1 MGYLDY
7 GAVGNCRSAALISK
21 EGSIDWFCFP
31 DFDSP
36 SIFSRILDQKKG
48 GHFSFVVDG
57 SCEISQEYVRH
68 TNILSTTYTTKDG
81 VFQVVDFMP
90 RFKIG
95 EMNSYYLPPEL
106 YRMIR
111 LISGNPRFR
120 VQYRPVF
127 NYAKDK
133 VEHRSGKTY
142 VKTVDRKNSRNAIY
156 LYSNLDY
163 DLILN
168 EKPIE
173 LQEDAFLMISY
184 NQKLIKISQER
195 VELEYNRTLVYW
207 LDWTN
212 RSKKFD
218 RFNDVIERS
227 MLILKLLSYQRSGA
241 VLAALT
247 TSIPEVIG
255 RDRNWDYRFCWLR
268 DASMSIKTL
277 VTLGH
282 KGAAKRFMEFI
293 KSILKSKDES
303 FQIMYGIRGERNL
316 KEKTLPYLNGFAG
329 SKPVRIGNA
338 AFSQKQNDSLGYLM
352 DMIYHYYLYFPGT
365 LDEIEEMW
373 EVVKGI
379 VKTVGSQW
387 REPDNGIWEIRG
399 ERKHFVISKVMC
411 WVAMDRAVSIARLL
425 DETGYVEKWSG
436 IAGQIREDVLDKGW
450 KESIGSF
457 SQAYEN
463 SDLDASL
470 LLMEDYGFISAED
483 PRFVKTV
490 NAIEQ
495 GLMHNGLLFR
505 YRNHDGLG
513 IPSSAFTICNF
524 WLVKALFRIGR
535 REEAL
540 SMFERLLTYSN
551 HLMLFSE
558 DLDFYTGEQLGNYP
572 QAYSHLALI
581 ETARLFAEEKTLSRF
596 LRP

>member
-48 GHFSFVVDG
+48 GHFAFVVDG

-463 SDLDASL
+463 SNLDASL

-490 NAIEQ
+490 HAIEQ

>member
-1 MGYLDY
+1 MGHLDY

-48 GHFSFVVDG
+48 GHFGFVVDG
-57 SCEISQEYVRH
+57 PCEISQEYVRH
-68 TNILSTTYTTKDG
+68 TNILSTTYTSEEG

-111 LISGNPRFR
+111 LISGKPRFR
-120 VQYRPVF
+120 IQYRPVF

-133 VEHRSGKTY
+133 VEHRPGKTY

-163 DLILN
+163 ELILN
-168 EKPIE
+168 EQPIE
-173 LQEDAFLMISY
+173 LQQDAFLMVSY
-184 NQKLIKISQER
+184 NQKLVKISQSR
-195 VELEYNRTLVYW
+195 VDLEYNRTLVYW

-293 KSILKSKDES
+293 KGILKSKDES

-316 KEKTLPYLNGFAG
+316 KEKTLPHLNGFAG

-379 VKTVGSQW
+379 VKTVVSQW

-411 WVAMDRAVSIARLL
+411 WVAMDRAVSIAQLL
-425 DETGYVEKWSG
+425 DEPGYVEKWSG
-436 IAGQIREDVLDKGW
+436 IARQIREEVLEKGW

-457 SQAYEN
+457 SQAYGN

-490 NAIEQ
+490 HAIEQ

-524 WLVKALFRIGR
+524 WMVKALFRIGR

-551 HLMLFSE
+551 HLMLLSE
-558 DLDFYTGEQLGNYP
+558 DLDFYTGEQMGNYP
-572 QAYSHLALI
+572 QAYSHLAII

>member
-483 PRFVKTV
+483 PRFEKTV

>member
-1 MGYLDY
+1 
-7 GAVGNCRSAALISK
+7 
-21 EGSIDWFCFP
+21 
-31 DFDSP
+31 
-36 SIFSRILDQKKG
+36 
-48 GHFSFVVDG
+48 
-57 SCEISQEYVRH
+57 
-68 TNILSTTYTTKDG
+68 
-81 VFQVVDFMP
+81 
-90 RFKIG
+90 
-95 EMNSYYLPPEL
+95 
-106 YRMIR
+106 
-111 LISGNPRFR
+111 
-120 VQYRPVF
+120 
-127 NYAKDK
+127 
-133 VEHRSGKTY
+133 
-142 VKTVDRKNSRNAIY
+142 

-168 EKPIE
+168 EKTIE

-184 NQKLIKISQER
+184 NQKLIKISQSR

-218 RFNDVIERS
+218 SFNKEIERS

-316 KEKTLPYLNGFAG
+316 KEKTLSYLNGFAG

-379 VKTVGSQW
+379 VKTVISQW

-411 WVAMDRAVSIARLL
+411 WVAMDRAVSIAQLL
-425 DETGYVEKWSG
+425 DEPGYVKKWSG
-436 IAGQIREDVLDKGW
+436 IARQIREEVLEKGW

-463 SDLDASL
+463 PDLDASL

-490 NAIEQ
+490 HAIEQ

-535 REEAL
+535 QEEAR
-540 SMFERLLTYSN
+540 SMFERLLTFSN

-572 QAYSHLALI
+572 QAYSHLAII